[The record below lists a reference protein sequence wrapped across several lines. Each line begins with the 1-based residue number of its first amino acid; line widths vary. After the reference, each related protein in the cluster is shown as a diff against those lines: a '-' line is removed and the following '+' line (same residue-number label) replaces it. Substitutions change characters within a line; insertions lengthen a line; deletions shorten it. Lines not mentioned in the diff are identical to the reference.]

1 MAALTEAAGTGFGH
15 GGIAWCTSSVLR
27 RRRTG
32 CMTSRFLLSML
43 NAVCLLV
50 LTRSVEHAQYLI

>member
-1 MAALTEAAGTGFGH
+1 MVAPTERVGAGFWH

-32 CMTSRFLLSML
+32 CMTSRFPLSML
-43 NAVCLLV
+43 NAVCSPV
-50 LTRSVEHAQYLI
+50 LTRFVEHAQCLI

>member
-1 MAALTEAAGTGFGH
+1 MATPTESVRAGFWH

-32 CMTSRFLLSML
+32 CMTSRPLLSML
-43 NAVCLLV
+43 KAVCLPV
-50 LTRSVEHAQYLI
+50 LHDPLSMRNA